1 MSPLYWGIGALGLLA
16 VLFEPLREALWEL
29 GEAVGGVGGVGG
41 LTNQYGPTPTCNT
54 TEDLIG
60 TNETAPYCFHPG
72 FSGFTPFGAL
82 TILLATVPLAVSA
95 LATHFAERR
104 KGSAHGE
111 PSPTGGVTT
120 FSAAWGVACCLWW
133 FVPLASY
140 LNSPWYRT
148 DAYHAILAVSIS
160 SAFPLS
166 WHMAFVAIPA
176 SGAPFLAPL
185 LGLSESALKVCHIR
199 SAWAS
204 VFWAC
209 VHVGGQLFYLL
220 GTSSFVD
227 SFALSPY
234 SDNLL
239 FWFGAATILLLLVH
253 AALAKLRHHPAV
265 QPHFRSIHRALAFV
279 LLLSATTHWWP
290 FALFLA
296 PAVAVAATGLAV
308 RASTSADAGRRGAPI
323 ALASA
328 LAAAVVLGV
337 APVWAAR
344 QAYML
349 AHPRDFNTPFV
360 FPPAA
365 VALAFVMAR
374 GAAAAAMRLLA
385 PTSAASVMG
394 ATLLAEGREP

>member
-1 MSPLYWGIGALGLLA
+1 
-16 VLFEPLREALWEL
+16 
-29 GEAVGGVGGVGG
+29 
-41 LTNQYGPTPTCNT
+41 
-54 TEDLIG
+54 
-60 TNETAPYCFHPG
+60 
-72 FSGFTPFGAL
+72 
-82 TILLATVPLAVSA
+82 
-95 LATHFAERR
+95 
-104 KGSAHGE
+104 
-111 PSPTGGVTT
+111 
-120 FSAAWGVACCLWW
+120 
-133 FVPLASY
+133 
-140 LNSPWYRT
+140 
-148 DAYHAILAVSIS
+148 
-160 SAFPLS
+160 
-166 WHMAFVAIPA
+166 MAFVAIPA

-265 QPHFRSIHRALAFV
+265 QPHFRTAHRTLAFV

-308 RASTSADAGRRGAPI
+308 RASTSADAGRRAPRSRSPPRSPRRSSS
-323 ALASA
+323 ASHRC
-328 LAAAVVLGV
+328 GRH
-337 APVWAAR
+337 AR
-344 QAYML
+344 PTCSR
-349 AHPRDFNTPFV
+349 HPRDFNTPFV

-365 VALAFVMAR
+365 IALAFVMAR
-374 GAAAAAMRLLA
+374 GAATAAMRLLA
-385 PTSAASVMG
+385 PSSAASVMG
-394 ATLLAEGREP
+394 ATLLAEGRDP

>member
-1 MSPLYWGIGALGLLA
+1 MHGSERCSQLQFTAALHEHVTSTLLRRPEHPIARAMSPLYWGIGALGLLS

-72 FSGFTPFGAL
+72 FSGFTPFGE
-82 TILLATVPLAVSA
+82 VGR
-95 LATHFAERR
+95 ER
-104 KGSAHGE
+104 GHGE

-239 FWFGAATILLLLVH
+239 FWFGAAGGREVPCALSGATERYATVMFCGSTI
-253 AALAKLRHHPAV
+253 
-265 QPHFRSIHRALAFV
+265 
-279 LLLSATTHWWP
+279 
-290 FALFLA
+290 
-296 PAVAVAATGLAV
+296 
-308 RASTSADAGRRGAPI
+308 
-323 ALASA
+323 ASA
-328 LAAAVVLGV
+328 AVFFAVFASRAHATSSVATISLADGMTWTIR
-337 APVWAAR
+337 WAWTR
-344 QAYML
+344 IGS
-349 AHPRDFNTPFV
+349 
-360 FPPAA
+360 PA
-365 VALAFVMAR
+365 
-374 GAAAAAMRLLA
+374 
-385 PTSAASVMG
+385 
-394 ATLLAEGREP
+394 

>member
-1 MSPLYWGIGALGLLA
+1 
-16 VLFEPLREALWEL
+16 
-29 GEAVGGVGGVGG
+29 
-41 LTNQYGPTPTCNT
+41 
-54 TEDLIG
+54 
-60 TNETAPYCFHPG
+60 
-72 FSGFTPFGAL
+72 
-82 TILLATVPLAVSA
+82 
-95 LATHFAERR
+95 
-104 KGSAHGE
+104 
-111 PSPTGGVTT
+111 
-120 FSAAWGVACCLWW
+120 
-133 FVPLASY
+133 
-140 LNSPWYRT
+140 
-148 DAYHAILAVSIS
+148 
-160 SAFPLS
+160 
-166 WHMAFVAIPA
+166 MAFVAIPA
-176 SGAPFLAPL
+176 SGAHRRSRRCSGCPSPR
-185 LGLSESALKVCHIR
+185 SRCHIR

-265 QPHFRSIHRALAFV
+265 QPHFRTAHRTLAFV

-296 PAVAVAATGLAV
+296 PAVAVAATELAV
-308 RASTSADAGRRGAPI
+308 RAKTSADAGRRRRPDRARLRARRGGRPRRRT
-323 ALASA
+323 
-328 LAAAVVLGV
+328 GG
-337 APVWAAR
+337 AAR

-374 GAAAAAMRLLA
+374 GAAGRRDAPARAVECGVGDGRHAARR
-385 PTSAASVMG
+385 G
-394 ATLLAEGREP
+394 A

>member
-1 MSPLYWGIGALGLLA
+1 MTWPVLLSSGLSL
-16 VLFEPLREALWEL
+16 
-29 GEAVGGVGGVGG
+29 
-41 LTNQYGPTPTCNT
+41 
-54 TEDLIG
+54 
-60 TNETAPYCFHPG
+60 
-72 FSGFTPFGAL
+72 TPFGAL
-82 TILLATVPLAVSA
+82 TILSRPCRSPCRRSRPTSPSA
-95 LATHFAERR
+95 GRR
-104 KGSAHGE
+104 SRRA
-111 PSPTGGVTT
+111 SLTGGVTT
-120 FSAAWGVACCLWW
+120 FSAVEARL
-133 FVPLASY
+133 PLVVCAARLV

-265 QPHFRSIHRALAFV
+265 QPHFRTAHRTLAFV

-308 RASTSADAGRRGAPI
+308 RASTSADAGRRGAMP
-323 ALASA
+323 ARARRGGRPRRRTGVGGTPGLHVGPSA
-328 LAAAVVLGV
+328 RLQHAVRLPAGRHR
-337 APVWAAR
+337 ARLRHGAAR
-344 QAYML
+344 R
-349 AHPRDFNTPFV
+349 PR
-360 FPPAA
+360 
-365 VALAFVMAR
+365 VAF
-374 GAAAAAMRLLA
+374 LA
-385 PTSAASVMG
+385 PSSAASVMS
-394 ATLLAEGREP
+394 ATLLAEGVIRDGPLLHWMRASAGCVTIP